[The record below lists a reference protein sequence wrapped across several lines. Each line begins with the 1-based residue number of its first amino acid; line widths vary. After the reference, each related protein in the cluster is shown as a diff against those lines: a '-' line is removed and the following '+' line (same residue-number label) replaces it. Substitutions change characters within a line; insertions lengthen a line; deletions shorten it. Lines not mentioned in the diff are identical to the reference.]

1 MVLVSTLDS
10 LADIAARVMEVEGGR
25 VALTL
30 PDSLLMWGGGG
41 HTSCRHITPCKCI
54 PFRH

>member
-30 PDSLLMWGGGG
+30 PDSLLMGGGG
-41 HTSCRHITPCKCI
+41 GAPLLETYYTL
-54 PFRH
+54 